1 MATERGDRRA
11 FWRSPGGIAFCA
23 FIAVVGLLLVLEHRA
38 HVLGA
43 LPLVLILLCVGMHL
57 FMHGGHGSRGHD
69 RPSGHDN
76 GGDDGR

>member
-1 MATERGDRRA
+1 MTSARGDRPA
-11 FWRSPGGIAFCA
+11 FWRSPGGIAFCV

-57 FMHGGHGSRGHD
+57 FMHRGHGSHGDHGS
-69 RPSGHDN
+69 SGHD
-76 GGDDGR
+76 GGSDDGR